1 MPTDRRQ
8 EMRELIDT
16 LDDQLDQRAARN
28 EGFCPTRRQIYDDL
42 FDEILRQ
49 VKHFFL
55 VGASQSRIFTQST
68 RTDQKS
74 STKL

>member
-49 VKHFFL
+49 VKHFF
-55 VGASQSRIFTQST
+55 SRRLT
-68 RTDQKS
+68 KS
-74 STKL
+74 HFYSIHTN